1 VPSIQKALD
10 FYCGVLGFKEVM
22 TAELPSGIPPINKA
36 FGVPD
41 AGCKV
46 RMIKKGN
53 SCIELF
59 EFNSGQTGDPK
70 RPVTLEGITHF
81 ALASD
86 DIAKDYDHL
95 AANGVVFNAPRVR
108 CGAGALRVR
117 PRSFG
122 NVIELL
128 EHAPNAPTGCGSTI
142 ELAVWPAGSR
152 SRVPSQAESLSS
164 R

>member
-1 VPSIQKALD
+1 MILGVHHPALAVPSIQKALD
-10 FYCGVLGFKEVM
+10 FYCGVLGFEEVM
-22 TAELPSGIPPINKA
+22 KAELPSGIPPIDKA

-59 EFNSGQTGDPK
+59 EFNSGEAGDPK

-86 DIAKDYDHL
+86 DIAVDYERL
-95 AANGVVFNAPRVR
+95 AANGVSFNAPLF
-108 CGAGALRVR
+108 GAAPARFAYGRD
-117 PRSFG
+117 PFG

-128 EHAPNAPTGCGSTI
+128 EHAPNAPTG
-142 ELAVWPAGSR
+142 LR
-152 SRVPSQAESLSS
+152 FDD
-164 R
+164 